1 MEGRYISHYTN
12 PAQYQISIANHGENI
27 TVIKPIVLKLTCKDM
42 NRGGMFSVVQP
53 TSNMKNRKTLLAS
66 MIVMLFAVFAAISG
80 INKLPTPE
88 PNLSRPKS
96 VAINEQSESI
106 LSEDNSISQGK
117 ANNNTSDSVAV
128 PTATDGAIISDDQQ
142 RVISA
147 KGISYPLRSYEA
159 LSIPND
165 PNANQWWVQNID
177 LDEAWDIPEGNNPT
191 TIAIIDT
198 GYALKHQEFTG
209 RWYQNNGE
217 KGATVSESASD
228 LNCTDQSIALTK
240 ACNNIDDDSDGI
252 NDNESGATSNQN
264 VSFLNCTDS
273 NQSLDKSC
281 NRIDDDNNG
290 YIDDL
295 TGWDFIN
302 GDSSVQAGET
312 NPNESNASHGSYVAG
327 VAAANSNNNVGLAG
341 VSSNS
346 TILPIQALADTGS
359 GHTLSVAR
367 SVDYAADKGADIIS
381 LSLGTDLSDAYLQD
395 SILNAISK
403 GSVVVAASGNNG
415 CNCVSYP
422 ANYEEVVA
430 VGASNSSNNPYSFS
444 NYGANLDVLAPGAG
458 FYTTKWSVANQN
470 SDYASN
476 IAGTSLATPVVSG
489 LLARMRSYAPNASTT
504 ELIAAMTENTLRT
517 GLTTAH
523 ADTRGFG
530 IVKAYSSVARLL
542 SPYTPPVT
550 YEFSPVSSGETLGIE
565 TTKDVHKVR
574 SYDCGTYGEFGT
586 SPLYQITSSDTKYF
600 TSSYAERAASLN
612 AGSSSQ
618 FLARVCILQTH
629 DRPQLLRIINPLIE
643 FRNILQ

>member
-1 MEGRYISHYTN
+1 MM
-12 PAQYQISIANHGENI
+12 
-27 TVIKPIVLKLTCKDM
+27 LMLTCKDM
-42 NRGGMFSVVQP
+42 NRGGIVSTVQS
-53 TSNMKNRKTLLAS
+53 TSNMKKRNILLAS
-66 MIVMLFAVFAAISG
+66 ILLMLFAVFAVYPR
-80 INKLPTPE
+80 INNLPTPE

-96 VAINEQSESI
+96 VAINRADGSAVSE
-106 LSEDNSISQGK
+106 ENSTSHSK
-117 ANNNTSDSVAV
+117 ANSNSADSDAV
-128 PTATDGAIISDDQQ
+128 PVLSDGARISDDQQ
-142 RVISA
+142 KVISE
-147 KGISYPLRSYEA
+147 KGVSYPLRQYKA

-198 GYALKHQEFTG
+198 GFALKHEEFTG

-217 KGATVSESASD
+217 KGATVNESASD
-228 LNCTDQSIALTK
+228 LNCTDQSVTLTK

-252 NDNESGATSNQN
+252 NDNESGATTTQN

-295 TGWDFIN
+295 TGWDFMN

-312 NPNESNASHGSYVAG
+312 NPNDANASHGSYVTG
-327 VAAANSNNNVGLAG
+327 VAAANRNNNVGLAG

-367 SVDYAADKGADIIS
+367 SVDYAADKGADVIS

-403 GSVVVAASGNNG
+403 GSIVVAASGNNG

-444 NYGANLDVLAPGAG
+444 NYGPNLDVLAPGAG
-458 FYTTKWSVANQN
+458 FYTAKWSVANQT
-470 SDYASN
+470 SGYATN

-489 LLARMRSYAPNASTT
+489 LLATMRSHAPNASTT

-517 GLTTAH
+517 GLTSAH

-542 SPYTPPVT
+542 NPYTPPVT

-565 TTKDVHKVR
+565 TTNDGHKVR
-574 SYDCGTYGEFGT
+574 VYDCGTYGEFGT
-586 SPLYQITSSDTKYF
+586 SPLYQITSPDTKYF
-600 TSSYAERAASLN
+600 TSSYAERAASMKT
-612 AGSSSQ
+612 GSSSQ
-618 FLARVCILQTH
+618 FLSRVCILQTH
-629 DRPQLLRIINPLIE
+629 DHSQLLRSINPLIE